1 MKFGLDVASN
11 DGNSVTLRMG
21 RHGVWDT
28 FIDVGAGEDGL
39 AIDWSLRSSG
49 DYWCNPPYSNVAAW
63 AEKCSKMATR
73 RRQAC
78 LLVPS
83 RTDTRWW
90 HNWVMGKAAHV
101 YLIKGRVKFDNG
113 SGSSQG
119 APFPSAAIIYDGATY
134 TQTHFHALEQ

>member
-1 MKFGLDVASN
+1 MKFGLDVASKDN
-11 DGNSVTLRMG
+11 NAVTYRMG
-21 RHGVWDT
+21 RFGLNDT
-28 FIDVGAGEDGL
+28 SLDVGQGDNGL
-39 AIDWSLRSSG
+39 EVNWSKISSG

-63 AEKCSKMATR
+63 AEKCSKMADR

-119 APFPSAAIIYDGATY
+119 APFPSAAIIYDGVDGR
-134 TQTHFHALEQ
+134 TQFHALEQ